1 MTTQETINKAV
12 AWALGIAEDSSHGY
26 DQANRWG
33 PNYDCSSFVITAW
46 QEAGVP
52 VKVAGATYTANM
64 YFAFTKC
71 GFEDV
76 TNKVNLSTGAGMKKG
91 DVLLNKN
98 NHTEMYIGGNKVV
111 KASIN
116 EKGTVTGGKSGDQT
130 GREIY
135 VGGYYNYPWD
145 CVLRF
150 MGAET
155 DKKEESA
162 PTTSDFILPTLQLGD
177 TGECVRALQIL
188 LIGRK
193 CPCGWYGADGDYGNC
208 TFNAVKDFQEK
219 NGLTVDGIC
228 GQNTWLSLLGVR

>member
-1 MTTQETINKAV
+1 MTRQETINKAV
-12 AWALGIAEDSSHGY
+12 AWATGIANDSAHGY
-26 DQANRWG
+26 DQADRWG
-33 PNYDCSSFVITAW
+33 SNYDCSSFVISAW
-46 QEAGVP
+46 RYAGVP
-52 VKVAGATYTANM
+52 VDGASYTGNM
-64 YFAFTKC
+64 YFAFINC
-71 GFEDV
+71 GFVDV
-76 TNKVNLSTGAGMKKG
+76 TNQVNLATGAGLKKG
-91 DVLLNKN
+91 DVLLNKA
-98 NHTEMYIGGNKVV
+98 NHTELYIGSNKVV

-116 EKGTVTGGKSGDQT
+116 ENGGTTGGKSGDQT

-135 VGGYYNYPWD
+135 AGGYYNYPWD

-162 PTTSDFILPTLQLGD
+162 PTTSDLLLPTLQLGD
-177 TGECVRALQIL
+177 TGECVRALQLL

-219 NGLTVDGIC
+219 NGLAVDGIC
-228 GQNTWLSLLGVR
+228 GLNTWKKLLGL